1 MLYKEMAAVGDSEL
15 LYTYL
20 QSIVDVSTITCLF
33 SIGAY
38 FYSLALF
45 SPLLRY
51 LSLRRAR
58 SSCLFIN
65 ARIERILLK
74 KSFYRCRATSPTA
87 ACLLFVLISKFVYI
101 LSLINIF
108 TASRMPRT
116 PSRIIN
122 LKQSVTITGLSSKP
136 FESSV

>member
-1 MLYKEMAAVGDSEL
+1 MAAVADSEL
-15 LYTYL
+15 PYAYL

-45 SPLLRY
+45 SPLLRS

-58 SSCLFIN
+58 SLCSFIN

-87 ACLLFVLISKFVYI
+87 ACLLFVLISEFVYI

-108 TASRMPRT
+108 TPSRMPQT
-116 PSRIIN
+116 LSHIIN
-122 LKQSVTITGLSSKP
+122 LKQSITTTGLSSKP
-136 FESSV
+136 LESSVQGM